1 MGISWYDYSNA
12 TLMTT
17 HTELLGALQEVL
29 RPIPL
34 AQRQELKP
42 KIGLLAKVLGIA
54 FQEVEV
60 LFQDQRSGDF
70 LYLLNGTLSGLSE
83 PMTIQEAAAS
93 LGLDIDYLRIK
104 MAQAEAKKREG
115 RHLWYTPR
123 KMYPHDGRL
132 EQIGVRRV
140 KREELE
146 TA

>member
-1 MGISWYDYSNA
+1 
-12 TLMTT
+12 MTT

-29 RPIPL
+29 EPIPL
-34 AQRQELKP
+34 TRRQALKP

-54 FQEVEV
+54 LEEVESY
-60 LFQDQRSGDF
+60 FQRRSPGDF
-70 LYLLNGTLSGLSE
+70 LYLLNGSLSGRWE
-83 PMTIQEAAAS
+83 PMTIDQAAEI
-93 LGLDIDYLRIK
+93 LGLEPDYLRIK

-132 EQIGVRRV
+132 EQIGVRRI

>member
-1 MGISWYDYSNA
+1 MRWYDLFTA

-29 RPIPL
+29 EPIPL
-34 AQRQELKP
+34 TRRQALKP

-54 FQEVEV
+54 LEEVESY
-60 LFQDQRSGDF
+60 FQRRSPGDF
-70 LYLLNGTLSGLSE
+70 LYLLNGSLSGRWE
-83 PMTIQEAAAS
+83 PMTIDQAAEI
-93 LGLDIDYLRIK
+93 LGLEPDYLRIK

-132 EQIGVRRV
+132 EQIGVRRI